1 MNVAVFLPNW
11 VGDAVMATPAIR
23 ALRQHFASA
32 RLIAVL
38 RPYVAG
44 VLEGS
49 NWFDQM
55 VFANGSEWPPGM
67 IGVAWQLRRLDIDL
81 AVLFP
86 NSFRTAFTAWVGGCR
101 RRVGYARSG
110 RSVLL
115 TDRLLPV
122 RDGWGRRLPSPII
135 DDYNRLAQEVGCA
148 RPGYR
153 LELFTTPRDEAG
165 ADAVWQQTRL
175 GDAPEVVC
183 LNPGAAFGSAK

>member
-1 MNVAVFLPNW
+1 MDVAVFLPNW

-55 VFANGSEWPPGM
+55 VFANESEWSQGM
-67 IGVAWQLRRLDIDL
+67 IGVAWQLRRLDIDM

-86 NSFRTAFTAWVGGCR
+86 NSSRTPFTACIGGCR
-101 RRVGYARSG
+101 PRAGYACS
-110 RSVLL
+110 
-115 TDRLLPV
+115 
-122 RDGWGRRLPSPII
+122 
-135 DDYNRLAQEVGCA
+135 
-148 RPGYR
+148 
-153 LELFTTPRDEAG
+153 
-165 ADAVWQQTRL
+165 
-175 GDAPEVVC
+175 
-183 LNPGAAFGSAK
+183 